1 MDKVGFVDIAVCGQS
16 RAVFVLYRGFVQQIG
31 VEILFYTERS
41 SLCETESPSVVLV
54 ESTSFFKI
62 SKRFVFPRRAVN
74 LSCGTLFTN
83 LKNKTMSYNPFV
95 TGPMIQNPLHFVG
108 RIRESEDIIAKIR
121 GNNAVS
127 IVGERRIGKSS
138 LLWYLKH
145 VCSVQFL
152 ERRAVYLDFMDI
164 ETHTLEDFVYL
175 LLGQLRIQFD
185 SEELT
190 KKPTLTLTRQL
201 RQFNLDNPPPIVFL
215 DEFDKIQDLKTLFND
230 DFLEN
235 LRFLCNKGYL
245 CLVTGSKTPLKEM
258 MDKKG
263 LTSPLW
269 NIFTQTSLKEFVVEE
284 ALDERSLFLE
294 QYWCAENNLMPTDG
308 EMRFLLSYTSAH
320 PLVMQIVSDVVCQ
333 NRYAAVKRTDA
344 QLREL
349 IAERT
354 TSHFRTSKDKIRH
367 WLYSSSVSLPKNIEW
382 TTDFI
387 GKNLKNL
394 NPLKDLKI
402 IG

>member
-1 MDKVGFVDIAVCGQS
+1 
-16 RAVFVLYRGFVQQIG
+16 
-31 VEILFYTERS
+31 
-41 SLCETESPSVVLV
+41 
-54 ESTSFFKI
+54 
-62 SKRFVFPRRAVN
+62 
-74 LSCGTLFTN
+74 
-83 LKNKTMSYNPFV
+83 MSYNPFV
-95 TGPMIQNPLHFVG
+95 TGKMIQNPTHFIG
-108 RIRESEDIIAKIR
+108 RIRESEDIMAKIR

-138 LLWYLKH
+138 LLCYLKH
-145 VCSVQFL
+145 VCSVQLL
-152 ERRAVYLDFMDI
+152 ERRSVYLDFMDI
-164 ETHTLEDFVYL
+164 ETHTLEDFVYIL
-175 LLGQLRIQFD
+175 LVQLEIQLD
-185 SEELT
+185 TAELT
-190 KKPTLTLTRQL
+190 KNPTLTLTRKL
-201 RQFNLDNPPPIVFL
+201 RQFNIDSPPPIVFL
-215 DEFDKIQDLKTLFND
+215 DEFDKIQDLKTLFTD

-245 CLVTGSKTPLKEM
+245 CLVTGSKVPLKEM

-294 QYWCAENNLMPTDG
+294 QYWCAENNLIPTDA
-308 EMRFLLSYTSAH
+308 ESRFLLSFTSAH

-333 NRYAAVKRTDA
+333 NRYAAVKRTDE
-344 QLREL
+344 QLRTL

-367 WLYSSSVSLPKNIEW
+367 WLYSSKADLPKNIEW
-382 TTDFI
+382 TTEFI

-394 NPLKDLKI
+394 NPLKDLKVL
-402 IG
+402 G